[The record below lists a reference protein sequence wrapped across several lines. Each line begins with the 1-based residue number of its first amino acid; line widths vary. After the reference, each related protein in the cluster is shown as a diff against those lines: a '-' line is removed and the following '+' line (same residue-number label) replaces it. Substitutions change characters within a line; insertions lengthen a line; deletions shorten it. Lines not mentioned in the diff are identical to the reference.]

1 MNQAKLDRNFR
12 LLYYQLEWDSSR
24 LAGKL
29 HIGLK
34 TLSDILFSKKLH
46 VTDEIVESVRIAFGI
61 DLTSDAPKIPSHIRG
76 PVAPATE
83 KDILVRNNFIQYIR
97 HFNIPQKYIASF
109 FGMHLQTISNV
120 VQHKCKLP
128 RMVSS
133 YFYLDWGINLADKN
147 LDMAELSV
155 PKELLEHVEECSK
168 SKLYSKIQDGDG
180 ARQNFVN
187 LYKSKN
193 MSAIGFAKSLGYK
206 SGSVVSA
213 VLRGGKLTRSMV
225 IAVQQ
230 KYGVDLTSPNLKL
243 EVHENTKEE
252 AIENLQYLLNVAG
265 ITMTAF
271 AKDMGVDLSY
281 IAHLLKGRRNVSA
294 QLATKV
300 KLQYGVDLLHD
311 TKEELKEKL
320 AESLGNAEP
329 EQSYVIMDGATFEM
343 IKTRVISQYL
353 TFNYGERRKDVKVFR
368 QITV

>member
-1 MNQAKLDRNFR
+1 MNQAKLDRNFK
-12 LLYYQLEWDSSR
+12 LLYYQVGVRDKLFKERMRMTAQEVDNILKGLTHVDQKVVDSC
-24 LAGKL
+24 
-29 HIGLK
+29 
-34 TLSDILFSKKLH
+34 
-46 VTDEIVESVRIAFGI
+46 RIEYGI

-83 KDILVRNNFIQYIR
+83 EDIIVRNNFIQYIR

-109 FGMHLQTISNV
+109 FGVHLQTINNV
-120 VQHKCKLP
+120 VQRKCKLP
-128 RMVSS
+128 RMISR
-133 YFYLDWGINLADKN
+133 YFYVDWGINLFNPD

-155 PKELLEHVEECSK
+155 PKELLEHAEECSR
-168 SKLYSKIQDGDG
+168 SKLYSNIQDGDG
-180 ARQNFVN
+180 VRQNFVN

-193 MSAIGFAKSLGYK
+193 MSAIDFAKSLGYK
-206 SGSVVSA
+206 SGSVVAA

-230 KYGVDLTSPNLKL
+230 KYGVDLTSSDFKL

-252 AIENLQYLLNVAG
+252 ATENLQYLLNVAG
-265 ITMTAF
+265 TTMTAF

-320 AESLGNAEP
+320 AESLGSAEP

-368 QITV
+368 QITA

>member
-1 MNQAKLDRNFR
+1 MNQTKVDRNFR
-12 LLYYQLEWDSSR
+12 LLYYQLYWDSSR
-24 LAGKL
+24 FAAKL
-29 HIGLK
+29 HMDLK
-34 TLSDILFSKKLH
+34 TLSDILFSKTLH

-61 DLTSDAPKIPSHIRG
+61 DLTSDAPKISSHIRG
-76 PVAPATE
+76 PVSPATE
-83 KDILVRNNFIQYIR
+83 EDIIRDNFIQYIR

-109 FGMHLQTISNV
+109 FGMHLQTINNV
-120 VQHKCKLP
+120 VQHKCNLP
-128 RMVSS
+128 RMVSR
-133 YFYLDWGINLADKN
+133 YFYLDWGINLSNPD
-147 LDMAELSV
+147 LDVAELSV
-155 PKELLEHVEECSK
+155 PKDLLEHVEECSK
-168 SKLYSKIQDGDG
+168 SKLCSKIQDGDG

-206 SGSVVSA
+206 SSSVVTA
-213 VLRGGKLTRSMV
+213 VLRGRKLTRSMV

-230 KYGVDLTSPNLKL
+230 KYGVDLTSPDFKL

-252 AIENLQYLLNVAG
+252 ATENLQYLLNVAG

-271 AKDMGVDLSY
+271 AKDMNVDLSY
-281 IAHLLKGRRNVSA
+281 VAHLLKGRRNVSA

>member
-1 MNQAKLDRNFR
+1 MNQTKLDRNFR
-12 LLYYQLEWDSSR
+12 LLYYQVGARDKLFKERMRMTAQEVDNILKRLTHVDQKVVDLCRIEYGVDLASDS
-24 LAGKL
+24 
-29 HIGLK
+29 
-34 TLSDILFSKKLH
+34 
-46 VTDEIVESVRIAFGI
+46 
-61 DLTSDAPKIPSHIRG
+61 PKIASHLRGAITLLSEQDIR
-76 PVAPATE
+76 
-83 KDILVRNNFIQYIR
+83 IRNNFIKYIR
-97 HFNIPQKYIASF
+97 YFNIPQKYIASF
-109 FGMHLQTISNV
+109 FGMHLQTINNV
-120 VQHKCKLP
+120 VHRKCNLP

-133 YFYLDWGINLADKN
+133 YFYLDWGINLSDTN
-147 LDMAELSV
+147 LDVAELSV
-155 PKELLEHVEECSK
+155 PKELLEHVEECSR
-168 SKLYSKIQDGDG
+168 SKLYSNIQDGDG

-193 MSAIGFAKSLGYK
+193 MSAIDFAKSLGYK
-206 SGSVVSA
+206 SGSVVAA

-230 KYGVDLTSPNLKL
+230 KYGVDLTSPDFKL

-252 AIENLQYLLNVAG
+252 ATENLQYLLNVAG

-271 AKDMGVDLSY
+271 AKDMNVDLSY
-281 IAHLLKGRRNVSA
+281 VAHLLKGRRNVSA

>member
-1 MNQAKLDRNFR
+1 MNQTKVDRNFR
-12 LLYYQLEWDSSR
+12 LLYYQLYWDPSR
-24 LAGKL
+24 FAGKL

-34 TLSDILFSKKLH
+34 MLSDILFSKKLH

-61 DLTSDAPKIPSHIRG
+61 DLTSDAPKISNRIRG
-76 PVAPATE
+76 PVSPATE
-83 KDILVRNNFIQYIR
+83 QDIIRDNFIQYIR

-109 FGMHLQTISNV
+109 FGVHLQTINNV
-120 VQHKCKLP
+120 VQRKCNLP

-133 YFYLDWGINLADKN
+133 YFYLDWGIDLSNTN
-147 LDMAELSV
+147 LDVAELSV

-213 VLRGGKLTRSMV
+213 VLRGRNLTRSMV

-230 KYGVDLTSPNLKL
+230 KYGVDLTSSDFKL
-243 EVHENTKEE
+243 EVHVNTKEE

-271 AKDMGVDLSY
+271 AKDMNVDLSHV
-281 IAHLLKGRRNVSA
+281 AHLLKGRRNVSA

>member
-1 MNQAKLDRNFR
+1 MNQTKVDRNFR
-12 LLYYQLEWDSSR
+12 LLYYQLYWDPSR
-24 LAGKL
+24 FAAKL

-83 KDILVRNNFIQYIR
+83 EDIIVRNNFIQYIR

-109 FGMHLQTISNV
+109 FGVHLQTINNAV
-120 VQHKCKLP
+120 RRICKLP
-128 RMVSS
+128 RMISR
-133 YFYLDWGINLADKN
+133 YFYVDWGINLFNPD
-147 LDMAELSV
+147 LDIAELSV
-155 PKELLEHVEECSK
+155 PKELLEHVEECSR

-193 MSAIGFAKSLGYK
+193 MSAIDFAKSLGYK
-206 SGSVVSA
+206 SGSVVAA

-230 KYGVDLTSPNLKL
+230 KYGVDLTSPDFKL

-252 AIENLQYLLNVAG
+252 ATENLQYLLNVAG
-265 ITMTAF
+265 TTMTAF
-271 AKDMGVDLSY
+271 AKDMNVDLSY
-281 IAHLLKGRRNVSA
+281 VAHLLKGRRNVSA

-343 IKTRVISQYL
+343 IKTREISQYL

>member
-1 MNQAKLDRNFR
+1 MNQTKLDRNFR
-12 LLYYQLEWDSSR
+12 LLYYQLGWDSSC

-29 HIGLK
+29 HIDLK
-34 TLSDILFSKKLH
+34 TLSGILFSKKLH
-46 VTDEIVESVRIAFGI
+46 VTDDIVESVRIAFGI
-61 DLTSDAPKIPSHIRG
+61 DLASDLPKISSHIRG

-83 KDILVRNNFIQYIR
+83 QDIIRDNFIQYIR
-97 HFNIPQKYIASF
+97 HFNITQKYIASF
-109 FGMHLQTISNV
+109 FGVHLQTINNV
-120 VQHKCKLP
+120 VQRKCNLP

-133 YFYLDWGINLADKN
+133 YFYLDWGVNLLNPDF
-147 LDMAELSV
+147 DVTELSV
-155 PKELLEHVEECSK
+155 PKELLEHVEECSR

-193 MSAIGFAKSLGYK
+193 MSAIDFAKSLGYK
-206 SGSVVSA
+206 SGSVVAA

-225 IAVQQ
+225 LAVQQ
-230 KYGVDLTSPNLKL
+230 KYGVDLTSPDFKL

-252 AIENLQYLLNVAG
+252 ATENLQYLLNVAG
-265 ITMTAF
+265 TTMTAF
-271 AKDMGVDLSY
+271 AKDMSVDLSY

-320 AESLGNAEP
+320 AESLGNAES

-343 IKTRVISQYL
+343 IKTRGISQYL

-368 QITV
+368 QVTV

>member
-1 MNQAKLDRNFR
+1 MNQTKLDRNFR
-12 LLYYQLEWDSSR
+12 LLYYQLGWDSSR
-24 LAGKL
+24 FAGKL
-29 HIGLK
+29 HIDLK

-46 VTDEIVESVRIAFGI
+46 VTDDIVESVRIAFGI

-83 KDILVRNNFIQYIR
+83 EDIIVRNNFIQYIR

-109 FGMHLQTISNV
+109 FGIHLQTINNV
-120 VQHKCKLP
+120 VQRKCNLP

-133 YFYLDWGINLADKN
+133 YFYLDWGVNLLNPDF
-147 LDMAELSV
+147 DVTELSV
-155 PKELLEHVEECSK
+155 PKELLEHVEECSR

-206 SGSVVSA
+206 SGSVVAA
-213 VLRGGKLTRSMV
+213 VLRGGELTRSMV

-230 KYGVDLTSPNLKL
+230 KYGVDLTSPDFKL

-271 AKDMGVDLSY
+271 AKDMNMDLSS